1 LRAQRWREQKYFCVV
16 RVIILSVFSVV
27 CFDNTKITVGRD
39 KMQELVRTLAKAIVD
54 KPEEVIVTETEGERT
69 SIIKLRVAREDFGL
83 IIGKKGR
90 NAEAIRTILRAAAAK
105 LGKKPT
111 LEIIEED
118 KISTES

>member
-1 LRAQRWREQKYFCVV
+1 
-16 RVIILSVFSVV
+16 
-27 CFDNTKITVGRD
+27 
-39 KMQELVRTLAKAIVD
+39 MQELVRTLAKAIVD
-54 KPEEVIVTETEGERT
+54 KPEEVIVTETEGDRT

-111 LEIIEED
+111 LEIIEEE
-118 KISTES
+118 KISKES

>member
-1 LRAQRWREQKYFCVV
+1 LRAQRWREQKSFCVV
-16 RVIILSVFSVV
+16 IVIIFSVFSVV

>member
-1 LRAQRWREQKYFCVV
+1 
-16 RVIILSVFSVV
+16 
-27 CFDNTKITVGRD
+27 
-39 KMQELVRTLAKAIVD
+39 MQELVRTLAKAIVD
-54 KPEEVIVTETEGERT
+54 KPEEVIVTETEGDRT
-69 SIIKLRVAREDFGL
+69 SIIKLRVAKEDFGL

-111 LEIIEED
+111 LEIIEEA